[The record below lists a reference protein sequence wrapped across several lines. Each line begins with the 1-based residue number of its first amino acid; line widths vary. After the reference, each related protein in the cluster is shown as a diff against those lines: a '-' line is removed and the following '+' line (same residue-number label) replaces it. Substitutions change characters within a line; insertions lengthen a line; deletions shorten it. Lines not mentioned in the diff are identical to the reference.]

1 VTAGSGC
8 ASAQRQLHVTLHAP
22 LFFAKVEEEF
32 NSWNQ
37 NANDGQMNLKT
48 HQRKDV

>member
-1 VTAGSGC
+1 
-8 ASAQRQLHVTLHAP
+8 VTLHAP

-37 NANDGQMNLKT
+37 NANDIQMN
-48 HQRKDV
+48 VE